1 MQVNRSENKYL
12 ITQVQAACIK
22 KRLQNVIPLDVHC
35 TSMQGYEIRSL
46 YFDTVK
52 NRSCYEK
59 LEGYRIHE
67 KIRLR
72 IYGHDDHIIKLE
84 SKWKDG
90 MRQVKKSLLISRS
103 LANELILGKYE
114 GLKDFDDPLSMYFY
128 KRLSEGMVPKAIIT
142 YDRLSYCLNTNNTR
156 ITFDSNIR
164 STESNFNLFLERL
177 ETHPILPASHVILEV
192 KFNGFLLDYI
202 KRELEGLKQS
212 VTSYSKYV
220 NGRMFY

>member
-1 MQVNRSENKYL
+1 MQVNRSEHKYL
-12 ITQVQAACIK
+12 ITQVQATLIK
-22 KRLQNVIPLDVHC
+22 KRLQNVIPLDCHC
-35 TSMQGYEIRSL
+35 KSMNGYEIRSL

-59 LEGYRIHE
+59 LDGSQIHE

-72 IYGHDDHIIKLE
+72 IYGNDDRIIKLE

-90 MRQVKKSLLISRS
+90 MRQVKKTLLIPRS
-103 LANELILGKYE
+103 LAEELIEGKYE
-114 GLKDFDDPLSMYFY
+114 GLKNIDNPLAFYFY
-128 KRLSEGMVPKAIIT
+128 KRLSEGMLPKVIIS

-164 STESNFNLFLERL
+164 STESNFDIFVPTLQAR
-177 ETHPILPASHVILEV
+177 PILPASQLILEV

-202 KRELEGLKQS
+202 KKELQGLKQS